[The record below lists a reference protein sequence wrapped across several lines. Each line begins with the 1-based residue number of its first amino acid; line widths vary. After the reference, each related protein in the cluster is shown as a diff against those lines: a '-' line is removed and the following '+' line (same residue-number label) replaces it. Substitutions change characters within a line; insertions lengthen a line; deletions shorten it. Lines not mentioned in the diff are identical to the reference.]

1 MAAVYRLRVQKY
13 ERLEEVR
20 SILQRRQ
27 KYNKSAIFFKDPN
40 QFDLTQL
47 KIENCVHYDNTPCAG
62 ESFFLVTNCGWGS
75 TWTTRSSIPGL
86 VPWTKSSRT
95 TLARWAHHWHILNPK
110 KDQRISITAYNKPSQ
125 SPVNFYLP
133 FLSRLNEILCHWA
146 WSEVKTLGLSR
157 V

>member
-1 MAAVYRLRVQKY
+1 MAWHVLMRSSRHFAITRIYNPQFFTILAAVYRLRIQKY

-40 QFDLTQL
+40 QFVLTQL
-47 KIENCVHYDNTPCAG
+47 KIENCVHYDNTLCAG

-95 TLARWAHHWHILNPK
+95 TLARWAHHWHIWNPK
-110 KDQRISITAYNKPSQ
+110 KDFITKESQ
-125 SPVNFYLP
+125 
-133 FLSRLNEILCHWA
+133 
-146 WSEVKTLGLSR
+146 
-157 V
+157 